1 MISLRKYGAA
11 AVLIATVAAGFAP
24 PAHAA
29 MMAMNCQVIG
39 SGAATCTGSPT
50 AFTVPGSAFYGDTF
64 NAPTPQVTGAP
75 PGYGFYDDFTF
86 SIPTG
91 ASADSITSTISLGST
106 SAINNLDVRLYSLTG
121 NAPPV
126 LGTPSGTVI
135 DGTLTNLGGGS
146 MVDTLSTTLAAGTYV
161 LEVRGNA
168 TGSASSYSGTLNV
181 APVPLP
187 ATLPLLLSGL
197 GFLGGAIRRRTAG

>member
-11 AVLIATVAAGFAP
+11 AVLIVSVAAGFAP

-39 SGAATCTGSPT
+39 SGAATCSGSPT

-64 NAPTPQVTGAP
+64 SAPTPQVTGAP
-75 PGYGFYDDFTF
+75 AGYGFYDDFIF

-91 ASADSITSTISLGST
+91 AAADSITSTISLGST

-126 LGTPSGTVI
+126 LGTPSGTVV
-135 DGTLTNLGGGS
+135 DGTVTSVNGG

-197 GFLGGAIRRRTAG
+197 GFLGGALRRRTPG